1 MAIPQGSFNVFTG
14 VDRGN
19 LTSAAGLLTRLLG
32 RNIETTA
39 KGVPIFTYAEVIT
52 VTSVRDR
59 LLQIA
64 GKKQPLT
71 TP

>member
-1 MAIPQGSFNVFTG
+1 MAIPQGLFRVFTG
-14 VDRGN
+14 TDRGN
-19 LTSAAGLLTRLLG
+19 LTAAAGLLTRLLA

-39 KGVPIFTYAEVIT
+39 RGVPIFTYAEVIT

-64 GKKQPLT
+64 DKTQPLIGA
-71 TP
+71 